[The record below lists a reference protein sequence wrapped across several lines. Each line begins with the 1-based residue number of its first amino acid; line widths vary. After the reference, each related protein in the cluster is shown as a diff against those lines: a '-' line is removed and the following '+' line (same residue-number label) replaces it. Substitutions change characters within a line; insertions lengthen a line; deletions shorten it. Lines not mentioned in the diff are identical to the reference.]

1 MYIYISHIK
10 TSVSWCLTWFANR
23 WTIEAT
29 QELDPDIQVASM
41 GGEMMEK
48 SCGRLLWRSNISH
61 DPFSLS
67 STSNFQICWPS
78 CSYVKNRKGKIFQN
92 ALAWQCVGW
101 CVSPVLKS
109 MQICIEGNVWDQT
122 FRLGLDTFCC
132 LPLCVRAF
140 VRMWPWWN
148 SWFHICTFCTW
159 ACEEEP
165 KEKQGEGQE
174 GLKKEE
180 EKKEE
185 AKEEA
190 KEVVKKE
197 LADVKEEENEEDQGL
212 PVSCTSVCYRKCC
225 IDCAQR
231 SRVTKNFSTS

>member
-1 MYIYISHIK
+1 
-10 TSVSWCLTWFANR
+10 
-23 WTIEAT
+23 
-29 QELDPDIQVASM
+29 
-41 GGEMMEK
+41 MEK

-101 CVSPVLKS
+101 CVSPVLKY
-109 MQICIEGNVWDQT
+109 MQICIEGNVGSNISTRFGHVLLPT
-122 FRLGLDTFCC
+122 F
-132 LPLCVRAF
+132 VRACLCEN
-140 VRMWPWWN
+140 VA
-148 SWFHICTFCTW
+148 TFCTW

-231 SRVTKNFSTS
+231 SRVAKNFSTS